1 MGPPGFFLF
10 LHRGNRHCAGH
21 GKQQRVHHQ
30 QSCGCQCHTPYCVI
44 GRRSCEDR
52 WKRRRGGEWR
62 IAQNAGQIIHFGNQ
76 DTTTGIGGYL
86 DSTNQYDAIQLLCK
100 AANSEENVAERALKL
115 VVIGRKNW
123 LFVVNEGGGKA
134 SAVIYCLSQTCRS
147 LKINPILYFE
157 DVLHRIQGQPY
168 NKLHELLPQN
178 WAPKN

>member
-1 MGPPGFFLF
+1 M
-10 LHRGNRHCAGH
+10 
-21 GKQQRVHHQ
+21 
-30 QSCGCQCHTPYCVI
+30 
-44 GRRSCEDR
+44 
-52 WKRRRGGEWR
+52 
-62 IAQNAGQIIHFGNQ
+62 
-76 DTTTGIGGYL
+76 

-168 NKLHELLPQN
+168 NKLPELLPQN